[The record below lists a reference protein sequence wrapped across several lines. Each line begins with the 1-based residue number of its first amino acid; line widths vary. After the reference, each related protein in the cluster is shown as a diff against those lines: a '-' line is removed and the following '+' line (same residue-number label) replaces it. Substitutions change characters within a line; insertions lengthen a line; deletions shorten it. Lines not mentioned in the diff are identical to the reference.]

1 MAWAHICFCLV
12 QARVFLDL
20 ATGSLQKRIWISKK
34 LIWIVQYSPVSLYR
48 GKIWH
53 HDSNSAAVTY
63 ALSNSEIV
71 PTNDT
76 QYLAH
81 TGQLCGIYCDGFRFF
96 ENIDRILTALHCIH
110 DDVIKWKHLPRYWPF
125 VRGIHRSPMN
135 PPHTG
140 QLREALMFSLICVWT
155 NGWVNNREAGDLRR
169 YHVHYDVTV
178 ISYTWCP
185 SG

>member
-1 MAWAHICFCLV
+1 M
-12 QARVFLDL
+12 
-20 ATGSLQKRIWISKK
+20 
-34 LIWIVQYSPVSLYR
+34 
-48 GKIWH
+48 
-53 HDSNSAAVTY
+53 TY

-110 DDVIKWKHLPRYWPF
+110 DDVIKWKHLPRYWAF
-125 VRGIHRSPMN
+125 VRGSHRSPVN
-135 PPHTG
+135 SPHTG

-178 ISYTWCP
+178 ISNFIHGVARDRYVLSLLLLIVMGVNDVSTAATVATDVAVASPTINMMSRKLSSWLTGCWINNDCVL
-185 SG
+185 